1 MADTMSP
8 VQRSRCMSR
17 IRSRDTKPEL
27 VLRRALFQRGLRFRV
42 RTTLK
47 GKPDV
52 VFTRARLSIFVDGCF
67 WHGCPEHGTN
77 PKSNS
82 SYWDAKLAR
91 NRERD
96 AEVTAA
102 LEAEGWEVVRY
113 WDHDIRNDV
122 DRVTNEIVDLWRAR
136 KGR

>member
-1 MADTMSP
+1 MSP